1 MPVLVLSSW
10 CSRHDA
16 FYDIGILRAKM
27 TETIQDW
34 LDKGQEHYEQM
45 LLCEQRIKALLETQS
60 KARTKAYE
68 RLVLLGDE

>member
-1 MPVLVLSSW
+1 
-10 CSRHDA
+10 
-16 FYDIGILRAKM
+16 M